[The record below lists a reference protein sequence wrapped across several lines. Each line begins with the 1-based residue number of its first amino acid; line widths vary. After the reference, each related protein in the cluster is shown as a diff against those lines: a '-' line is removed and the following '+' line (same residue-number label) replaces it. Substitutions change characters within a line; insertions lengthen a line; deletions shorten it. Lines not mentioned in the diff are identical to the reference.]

1 MSIDLVPAQAFDS
14 DWALNADPALLQC
27 FARYPRWVVLTG
39 AGCST
44 GSGIPDYRDA
54 QGQWKRPPPVTLQAF
69 MGSAATR
76 QRYWARSLIGWPVM
90 AYAQPGMAH
99 QALVQLEQ
107 LGHLECLVTQNVDGL
122 HSAAGSRDVVD
133 LHGRLDAVRCM
144 GCGLISQRSALQR
157 DLMVLNPGWTE
168 LSARSAP
175 DGDADLEVHDFST
188 FVVPACSACG
198 GVLKPDV
205 VFYGEGVPRVRVD
218 TVRAAL
224 AQADGLLV
232 VGSSLMVYS
241 GLRFVHDAV
250 ALGKPVVAINQ
261 GRMRAEDLLYLKVA
275 QDCAAA
281 LQGLVQALRN

>member
-1 MSIDLVPAQAFDS
+1 MSTDLAPAQDFARASAFD
-14 DWALNADPALLQC
+14 ADPALLQC
-27 FARYPRWVVLTG
+27 FARHPRWVVLTG

-90 AYAQPGMAH
+90 AYARPGVAH

-107 LGHLECLVTQNVDGL
+107 RGHVQCLVTQNVDGL
-122 HSAAGSRDVVD
+122 HSAAGSGTVVD

-144 GCGLISQRSALQR
+144 GCAQISPRAALQQ
-157 DLMVLNPGWTE
+157 DLIALNPDWTE
-168 LSARSAP
+168 LGAQAAP
-175 DGDADLEVHDFST
+175 DGDADLEGHDFST

-205 VFYGEGVPRVRVD
+205 VFYGEGVPRTRVD
-218 TVRAAL
+218 VVRAAL

-261 GRMRAEDLLYLKVA
+261 GRMRAEDLLHLKVA
-275 QDCAAA
+275 QDCGPA
-281 LQGLVQALRN
+281 LLGLLQALP